1 MPKKIYL
8 IYNPKAGKGVF
19 AQKLSDVMIEFAKEG
34 YEITVRPTLKA
45 GEVKEI
51 IDSVE
56 GKYDIIACSGGDGTL
71 AELISA
77 LTSYDI
83 KPAIGYIPSGS
94 TNDFALSLGLPMDP
108 QQAAEAIAKGKPFA
122 CDIGAFNG
130 KPFAYVAAFGLFT
143 DVSYETDQYLK
154 NIFGHAAYILE
165 GMKRL
170 SDIKSYGMRIEHDG
184 EVIESS
190 FVLGIFC
197 NASSVGGFSGITGEN
212 VQLDD
217 GLMEVLLVEDFRSQ
231 VDIAELIKDIS
242 SGEIPSSKYVH
253 RFKTSKVNITCSD
266 SISWTLDGEY
276 GGNPREIEIVNMPRA
291 IEILV

>member
-1 MPKKIYL
+1 MSKKIYL
-8 IYNPKAGKGVF
+8 VYNPKAGKGVF

-34 YEITVRPTLKA
+34 YEITVRPTLRA
-45 GEVKEI
+45 GEIKDI
-51 IDSVE
+51 IDNVE
-56 GKYDIIACSGGDGTL
+56 GQYDIIACSGGDGTL
-71 AELISA
+71 AELIAA

-108 QQAAEAIAKGKPFA
+108 HLAAKAIAKGNPFG
-122 CDIGAFNG
+122 CDIGVFNG
-130 KPFAYVAAFGLFT
+130 HPFAYVAAFGLFT
-143 DVSYETDQYLK
+143 DVAYETDQYLK
-154 NIFGHAAYILE
+154 NVFGHAAYILE

-170 SDIKSYGMRIEHDG
+170 SDIKSYQMKIEHDG
-184 EVIESS
+184 EVLESA

-197 NASSVGGFSGITGEN
+197 NASSVGGFSGITGKD

-217 GLMEVLLVEDFRSQ
+217 GLMEVLLVEDFMAQ

-242 SGEIPSSKYVH
+242 SGELPSSKYVH
-253 RFKTSKVNITCSD
+253 RFKTSNVKITCSENV
-266 SISWTLDGEY
+266 SWTLDGEY
-276 GGNPREIEIVNMPRA
+276 GGNPKEIEIVNKPRA